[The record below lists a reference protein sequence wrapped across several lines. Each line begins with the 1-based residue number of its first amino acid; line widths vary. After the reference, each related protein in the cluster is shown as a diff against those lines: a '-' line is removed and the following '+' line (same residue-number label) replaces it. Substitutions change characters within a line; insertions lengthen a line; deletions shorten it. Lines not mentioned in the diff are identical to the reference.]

1 MRTATELRV
10 PVVPQ
15 GARTG
20 LSGAANASDG
30 CIVLSLV
37 KMDRILEINPVDR
50 IAVVEPGVV
59 NATLSRA
66 VGEHGLYY
74 PPDPSS
80 WETCT
85 IGGNIGTAS
94 GGLCC
99 VKYGV
104 TAEYVLGLD
113 VVLADGRLLTTGRR
127 TAKGVAGLRP
137 DPALRRLRGQPRH
150 RRPGR
155 PRPEAR
161 SRPSSWSL
169 AAEFASAAAACDAVC
184 RIMEGGHVPSLL
196 ELMDRTTVK
205 AVNDMANMGLPE
217 TTEAL
222 LLAAFDTPDPA
233 ADLAAVG
240 ALCEAAGATQV
251 VPAEDAAESEL
262 LLQARRLSLTALEAV
277 KGTTMI
283 DDVCVPRSRLARD
296 ARRRRPR
303 SPRST
308 SLTIGVCA
316 HAGDGNTH
324 PTVCFDAADP
334 DESRRAR
341 ESFDEIMALGL
352 ELGGTIT
359 GEHGVGVL
367 KKEWLARETRPGGR
381 GDAARHQGGLRPA
394 GPPEPGQA
402 VLTRAWGARR
412 AAPAL
417 RRLTPR
423 PCDSSRRPRVA
434 QPQVVGR
441 GRGEQLGQAVVDAEP
456 LGLGARRDHPQGP
469 LQPGGHRRRR
479 GLQERVAVGRA
490 QRHQDDAAAVDLRR
504 PDPHVAVPARPE
516 HPLHQEFAGER
527 PVHRVVGADVE
538 GDVDG
543 VRVVGA
549 VGEPG
554 RDGDAALGRQDQFE
568 LQLAFHHGVH
578 VGAFLSLLRG
588 PAERARTRRERE
600 AAGALRDFAE
610 SFFAEVRASRCVD
623 ARGSVPGK
631 GSEPRDRPVG
641 CGGLIDVEPQTDPRA
656 DTGRRT

>member
-1 MRTATELRV
+1 MSRTLIELLHEGLPADAVLTDPDITSSYANDMASFCDAGTPAVVVLPRTVEQVQHVMRTATELRI

-20 LSGAANASDG
+20 LSGGANASEG

-37 KMDRILEINPVDR
+37 KMDRILEISPVDR

-66 VGEHGLYY
+66 VNEHGLYY

-113 VVLADGRLLTTGRR
+113 VVLADGRLMSTGRR
-127 TAKGVAGLRP
+127 TAKGVAGYDLTRLFVGSEGSLGIVVRATL
-137 DPALRRLRGQPRH
+137 ALKPQP
-150 RRPGR
+150 PQQLV
-155 PRPEAR
+155 
-161 SRPSSWSL
+161 L
-169 AAEFASAAAACDAVC
+169 AAEFASAEAACDAVC
-184 RIMEGGHVPSLL
+184 KIMEGGHVPSLL
-196 ELMDRTTVK
+196 ELMDRTTIR
-205 AVNDMANMGLPE
+205 AVNALAHMGLPE

-222 LLAAFDTPDPA
+222 LLAAFDTPDPT

-283 DDVCVPRSRLARD
+283 DDVCVPRSKLADMLEGVDRIAD
-296 ARRRRPR
+296 KY
-303 SPRST
+303 

-324 PTVCFDAADP
+324 PTVCFDAADA
-334 DESRRAR
+334 DEGRRAR

-367 KKEWLARETRPGGR
+367 KKDWLARELGPVGVEMQRAVK
-381 GDAARHQGGLRPA
+381 AAF
-394 GPPEPGQA
+394 
-402 VLTRAWGARR
+402 
-412 AAPAL
+412 
-417 RRLTPR
+417 
-423 PCDSSRRPRVA
+423 
-434 QPQVVGR
+434 
-441 GRGEQLGQAVVDAEP
+441 
-456 LGLGARRDHPQGP
+456 
-469 LQPGGHRRRR
+469 
-479 GLQERVAVGRA
+479 
-490 QRHQDDAAAVDLRR
+490 
-504 PDPHVAVPARPE
+504 DP
-516 HPLHQEFAGER
+516 
-527 PVHRVVGADVE
+527 
-538 GDVDG
+538 
-543 VRVVGA
+543 
-549 VGEPG
+549 
-554 RDGDAALGRQDQFE
+554 
-568 LQLAFHHGVH
+568 
-578 VGAFLSLLRG
+578 LSLLN
-588 PAERARTRRERE
+588 
-600 AAGALRDFAE
+600 
-610 SFFAEVRASRCVD
+610 
-623 ARGSVPGK
+623 PGK
-631 GSEPRDRPVG
+631 
-641 CGGLIDVEPQTDPRA
+641 LF
-656 DTGRRT
+656 